1 MPTET
6 RKRSRYQMEEEGPKL
21 SAEEALKEAESRVK
35 KSRSEAKDVKA
46 DKSIFDL
53 TTMFGKMGGRKR
65 RSTRKARKT
74 RRVRKH

>member
-6 RKRSRYQMEEEGPKL
+6 RKRSRNQMEEEGPKE
-21 SAEEALKEAESRVK
+21 SADAALKEAESRVK
-35 KSRSEAKDVKA
+35 KARSEARDVKA

-53 TTMFGKMGGRKR
+53 TSMFGKMGGRKKR
-65 RSTRKARKT
+65 RTQKRKT